1 MNSVYNSV
9 HEIKIRILL
18 LLECSTKEY
27 VSADTIAGLDFIT
40 VYGKE
45 FGVSNYNLHG
55 DNRYK
60 YSELPSRREVVRMAL
75 NILVTNALV
84 EVNVTNGFEYQLS
97 DKGEDFI
104 NSFISNYSK
113 KYREI
118 AAITFRKYGNVD
130 ETELFKMIQSKSS
143 IPTILKGE

>member
-75 NILVTNALV
+75 NILVTNASLCFAMFV
-84 EVNVTNGFEYQLS
+84 SLLFIFWLPLEGKLS
-97 DKGEDFI
+97 
-104 NSFISNYSK
+104 
-113 KYREI
+113 
-118 AAITFRKYGNVD
+118 A
-130 ETELFKMIQSKSS
+130 
-143 IPTILKGE
+143 